1 VPLQSQVWQKHCV
14 LVAASN
20 PHRLPTPV
28 VRPPVT
34 ARMQTS
40 ATGEPQA
47 EQWWLADAETVAKAF
62 PLCQVSL
69 SIIAPRQLPLLR
81 HVYNGVCVHSCL
93 LFLMIDGLYFPIR
106 QSSFWYEECC
116 FAIFH

>member
-1 VPLQSQVWQKHCV
+1 MIQRIFFSPFCGLFNCEDGDCLIFVRVISNHHFDIALWQMCCPGPSVPLQSQVWQKHCV

-34 ARMQTS
+34 VRMQPS

-62 PLCQVSL
+62 PLV
-69 SIIAPRQLPLLR
+69 LL
-81 HVYNGVCVHSCL
+81 L
-93 LFLMIDGLYFPIR
+93 L
-106 QSSFWYEECC
+106 C
-116 FAIFH
+116 

>member
-1 VPLQSQVWQKHCV
+1 MPLQSQVGQKHCV

-34 ARMQTS
+34 PRMQTS
-40 ATGEPQA
+40 ATVEPQA

-62 PLCQVSL
+62 PLV
-69 SIIAPRQLPLLR
+69 LL
-81 HVYNGVCVHSCL
+81 L
-93 LFLMIDGLYFPIR
+93 L
-106 QSSFWYEECC
+106 C
-116 FAIFH
+116 